1 MLSLLDRQVPN
12 VQNNLSNVIRNIC
25 ALCLA
30 SSTYGIGVGFK
41 NLKDMQLI
49 FKEPYGLK
57 NHVCKEIESI
67 AFEINRG
74 VWEGFGLCFL
84 SLLCIFYM
92 LSWLVI

>member
-30 SSTYGIGVGFK
+30 SSTYGIGVGLK
-41 NLKDMQLI
+41 KLKDMQLI

-74 VWEGFGLCFL
+74 MWEGFGLCFFL
-84 SLLCIFYM
+84 YFAFFIC
-92 LSWLVI
+92 